1 MKHLPVTILVVLAV
15 LGAMVSGCDGTP
27 HYDSRLTAAD
37 SLMRS
42 APDSALAMVEAV
54 DRDSLTNEADRA
66 YRDLLLTQARYK
78 AYVTATSD
86 SDINRALAWYR
97 AHPAEREKL
106 TRAYIYKGAVME
118 ELNHPDSAMLYYKT
132 AETTAAPDD
141 YFNLGYSN
149 LRIGDLYRSIYY
161 NDSAVVSRMKKAARY
176 FTAAQDSDY
185 LIISIGTQGLYD
197 QIVGKD
203 SAICF
208 LEQSILIG
216 KENSTPY
223 RFYFQSKLAGTYFYD
238 QDYQRAKDLA
248 IDIIANGRNDSK
260 EHAFYYYAARS
271 YIKLNLIDSA
281 LWVKSLIPSP
291 VDAVDSMNWH
301 LLLGEL
307 SQVANNY
314 QNYAYHMHEADM
326 IDKRITES
334 SMEAKL
340 SNAEIEFDA
349 HQRETKLKEDN
360 HFNIIMLILAFAFLI
375 SCGAFLLKKINQ
387 RYKKQLEEVQK
398 ELKELIDETERKV
411 LDLES
416 ERDEHQIKLAQTSH
430 ELVETNKRLQSSIS
444 SQVSDIV
451 RYRNA
456 ALNELLYQNIRI
468 KTVSQDGRKR
478 YLPFVSLIK
487 DLSEKRE
494 ILHTPPKKTF
504 WNKLK
509 LSVDG
514 EYNGIVT
521 FVEEHYPELSSRE
534 RQLFLLMCAGFSNQI
549 IRICMDYT
557 SDATASNNKKRLLK
571 KMGLNMKLEEFIQS
585 YIENRPH

>member
-1 MKHLPVTILVVLAV
+1 MKHLVTFILVMLV
-15 LGAMVSGCDGTP
+15 LGAMVSGCGGAR
-27 HYDSRLTAAD
+27 HYDSRLTAVD

-42 APDSALAMVEAV
+42 APDSALAIVEAI
-54 DRDSLTNEADRA
+54 DRDSLHDEADRA
-66 YRDLLLTQARYK
+66 YRDLLITQARYK